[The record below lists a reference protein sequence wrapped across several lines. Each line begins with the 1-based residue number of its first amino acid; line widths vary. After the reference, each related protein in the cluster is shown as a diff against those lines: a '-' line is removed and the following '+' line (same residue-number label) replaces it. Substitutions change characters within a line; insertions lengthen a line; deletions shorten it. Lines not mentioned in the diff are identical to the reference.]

1 LTLWGFDYSW
11 ARPNAS
17 FLKSNGCQFVCRY
30 LSWLPNGKVIDKAE
44 YDFLMSIGVAVVLN
58 WEYYAEDM
66 IRGANHYADG
76 QTHAREAERQRK
88 AMGAPAAPI
97 YFSADFDAQP
107 GHQAAIN
114 SYLDGVASVIGRAR
128 TGIYAS
134 YYTVERTLAAG
145 KAMWAWQTYAW
156 SYGNVSSRAHL
167 YQYQNGVLGGSYDRC
182 RSLKDDFGQITKSGV
197 ADGNSNSGG
206 LSWMSDVD
214 EFKSVINTD
223 GTIQAPSRAL
233 AEQAATGKPVDQQ
246 NLSWSLASFLRLG
259 YDWDRSNADAIAAA
273 RKDIAD
279 LKAALP
285 ASGGVAVDQASVQA
299 AVEAGVAKALES
311 VPALVQAAVEAAV
324 EDVKATLT
332 MQKGA

>member
-1 LTLWGFDYSW
+1 VNPLTLWGFDYSW

-88 AMGAPAAPI
+88 ALGAPACPI

-107 GHQAAIN
+107 SHQAAIN
-114 SYLDGVASVIGRAR
+114 SYLDGVASVIGRDR
-128 TGIYAS
+128 VGIYAS
-134 YYTVERTLAAG
+134 YYTVERTLTAG
-145 KAMWAWQTYAW
+145 KAQWAWQTYAW
-156 SYGNVSSRAHL
+156 SYGNVSPRAHL

-182 RSLKDDFGQITKSGV
+182 RSLQENFGQITTSGV
-197 ADGNSNSGG
+197 AADMEGT
-206 LSWMSDVD
+206 SWMSDFD
-214 EFKSVINTD
+214 SFKKVINTD
-223 GTIQAPSRAL
+223 GAIKAPDRAL
-233 AEQAATGKPVDQQ
+233 AEAPDNKEWM
-246 NLSWSLASFLRLG
+246 LSSFLREG
-259 YDWDRSNADAIAAA
+259 YDWDRNNADAIADVK
-273 RKDIAD
+273 KDIAD
-279 LKAALP
+279 LKASLP
-285 ASGGVAVDQASVQA
+285 AAGGVPVDQAAVQTAVQA
-299 AVEAGVAKALES
+299 AVAEALKS
-311 VPALVQAAVEAAV
+311 VPGMVQTAVEAAV
-324 EDVKATLT
+324 AEVKATLT